1 MQDDL
6 TNLCLDFFERRAN
19 LKRLNWVSI
28 VLIDKQD
35 AIENVLDFRPI
46 SLINSTC
53 KIIFK
58 LLANR
63 LSRVI
68 NDLVDDFQYVFIKGR
83 CIVDN
88 LIAPQAL
95 VFNLEKSK
103 LLGLVLRLISQKL
116 LTLLTIISSWRF

>member
-6 TNLCLDFFERRAN
+6 TNLWLDFFERREN

-28 VLIDKQD
+28 VLIAKQD

-68 NDLVDDFQYVFIKGR
+68 NDLVDDFQSVFIKGR

-95 VFNLEKSK
+95 IFNLEKHK
-103 LLGLVLRLISQKL
+103 LPGLVLRLIS
-116 LTLLTIISSWRF
+116 